1 VSLLLLRSSGMDAAK
16 RETVRAR
23 LEARHQSLQRK
34 LARVE
39 GQIVQ
44 VEQQMMATRMRI
56 AALTEGQRKAA

>member
-1 VSLLLLRSSGMDAAK
+1 MDAAK
-16 RETVRAR
+16 RETLRVR
-23 LEARHQSLQRK
+23 LEARRQSLQRK